1 VRAVGVHTAGR
12 AAWPASLAACP
23 PSPASSRPA
32 AIAATDPLLVA
43 RRHVD
48 FLRIRSA
55 I

>member
-1 VRAVGVHTAGR
+1 MRAVSVHTAGL
-12 AAWPASLAACP
+12 ASGPSSPAACP

-32 AIAATDPLLVA
+32 AITGTDPLLVA